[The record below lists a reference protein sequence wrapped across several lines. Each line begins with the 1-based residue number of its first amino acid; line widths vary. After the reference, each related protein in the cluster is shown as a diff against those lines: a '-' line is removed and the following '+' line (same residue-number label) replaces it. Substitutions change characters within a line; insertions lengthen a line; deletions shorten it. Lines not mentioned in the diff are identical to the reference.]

1 MRLDHLLSKE
11 KLLIRKSKY
20 NIQVGR
26 GEGKLGVILF
36 NFEGL
41 IVRLSEGLKWHW
53 KGPWLYGGVAQMGEH
68 LPCTQGVRS
77 SSLLISTNNPG
88 RDCDQGNG
96 EVQGLRVAD
105 DNREMGS

>member
-1 MRLDHLLSKE
+1 
-11 KLLIRKSKY
+11 
-20 NIQVGR
+20 
-26 GEGKLGVILF
+26 
-36 NFEGL
+36 
-41 IVRLSEGLKWHW
+41 
-53 KGPWLYGGVAQMGEH
+53 MGEH

-96 EVQGLRVAD
+96 EVRGLRVAD